1 MHGRRREG
9 QVDRRA
15 KTLIGVL
22 LLAAGAVSSVLA
34 QTSPKTEAYPVSTI
48 EVIVPFTAGGAV
60 DVTGRIVSSFLS
72 RTMSRTFIVLNKPGA
87 NSNIG
92 NMAVA
97 RAKPDG
103 QTLLVSSIGLAA
115 NKSLYKNLGYDPLRD
130 LTPISLISNAPLGLF
145 VTKSVPVSDLNGLLA
160 YLKANPGKL
169 NYASYGPGSSPHLAA
184 EMFKNLTGVKIEHIP
199 FNGNGP
205 AVTATIAG
213 VTEIIFCS
221 TVAAG
226 PFVESGQ
233 LKPIALAADKRL
245 AQFPDLK
252 TFRELG
258 IDFTMGTWFG
268 LLGPANL
275 PRALVDA
282 LAESVK
288 KLPMD
293 AEAQKAFEKQGA
305 DFVVSSPDEFAA
317 FLKAENDKLAGVIK
331 AAGITSE

>member
-1 MHGRRREG
+1 LADDRSSNLAERR
-9 QVDRRA
+9 QLLSWVLSALAVLIVDSPARA
-15 KTLIGVL
+15 ASTAL
-22 LLAAGAVSSVLA
+22 
-34 QTSPKTEAYPVSTI
+34 EYPASTV
-48 EVIVPFTAGGAV
+48 EVVVPFIAGGAV
-60 DVTGRIVSSFLS
+60 DVTGRIVANLLS
-72 RTMSRTFIVLNKPGA
+72 RTLSRTFIVLNKPGA

-92 NMAVA
+92 NLAVA

-115 NKSLYKNLGYDPLRD
+115 NKALYKNLSYDPLKD
-130 LTPISLISNAPLGLF
+130 LAPISLISNAPLGLF
-145 VTKSVPVSDLNGLLA
+145 ITKSVPANDLNELLA

-205 AVTATIAG
+205 AVTATISG

-233 LKPIALAADKRL
+233 LKPIALAADRRL
-245 AQFPDLK
+245 AQFPELK
-252 TFRELG
+252 TFKELG
-258 IDFTMGTWFG
+258 VDFTIGTWFG

-275 PRALVDA
+275 PRPLVDA
-282 LAESVK
+282 LAEAMK
-288 KLPMD
+288 KLSTD
-293 AEAQKAFEKQGA
+293 SEAQKAFARQGA
-305 DFVVSSPDEFAA
+305 DVVASSPEEFAA
-317 FLKAENDKLAGVIK
+317 FLKEETDKLAVVIK
-331 AAGITSE
+331 AAGITTD

>member
-1 MHGRRREG
+1 VGR
-9 QVDRRA
+9 
-15 KTLIGVL
+15 LFI
-22 LLAAGAVSSVLA
+22 GAVAALTATLVASAAWA
-34 QTSPKTEAYPVSTI
+34 QPKVSEYPASNV

-60 DVTGRIVSSFLS
+60 DVTGRIVANFLS
-72 RTMSRTFIVLNKPGA
+72 RTLGRTFIVLNKPGA

-92 NMAVA
+92 NMTVA

-115 NKSLYKNLGYDPLRD
+115 NGSLYKNLGYDPLKD
-130 LTPISLISNAPLGLF
+130 LVPISLISNAPVGLF
-145 VTKSVPVSDLNGLLA
+145 VTKAVPANDLNELLA

-205 AVTATIAG
+205 AVTATISG

-252 TFRELG
+252 TFKELG
-258 IDFTMGTWFG
+258 FDFTMGTWFG

-275 PRALVDA
+275 PRPLVDM
-282 LAESVK
+282 LAEAVK

-293 AEAQKAFEKQGA
+293 AEAQKAFAKQGA
-305 DFVVSSPDEFAA
+305 EFVVSSPEEFAT
-317 FLKAENDKLAGVIK
+317 FLKQETDKLAGVIK
-331 AAGITSE
+331 AAGITPD